1 MAHREKPKSSGTDL
15 RNYNMEHARQKGE
28 KTKVS
33 KKNTP
38 RTAASVRLASRQSQR
53 AKSSARAKQRQE
65 RNLQRKQTQYS
76 RYSKRLQALEA
87 DAKKNPN
94 NYRKGTW
101 GANQLENA
109 RRLAAK
115 YKTSPTHKDLK
126 KQYPKVVPGQRVNE
140 VGAKGGGKPS
150 SGDPKTWPKGDV
162 KKVKIQPK
170 SESKTDKPG
179 TPDTKGKITGIGPV
193 KRDDPKFSKYTK
205 ALQDKKA
212 ADKKKADD
220 DSARKY
226 LDRVRG
232 SRQEK
237 NPQTRRYLKQ
247 LGYRNLTQYRFRDD
261 PRFKNKIKEEQKR
274 RLKNDQSPNKKKN
287 QESLNQ
293 IRQNPAK
300 PDKSPWTNK
309 WLRHGV
315 SGPTG
320 DFGPPLSRDKA

>member
-1 MAHREKPKSSGTDL
+1 MAHREKPKASGTDL
-15 RNYNMEHARQKGE
+15 RNYNMEHAQQKVK

-38 RTAASVRLASRQSQR
+38 QTAASVRLASRQRQR

-101 GANQLENA
+101 GANQLANA
-109 RRLAAK
+109 RRLANQSK
-115 YKTSPTHKDLK
+115 PEQPKSKSSVNREELK
-126 KQYPKVVPGQRVNE
+126 KQSKTGMSNIPPAEGYVNNPDY
-140 VGAKGGGKPS
+140 GKKS
-150 SGDPKTWPKGDV
+150 KINR
-162 KKVKIQPK
+162 VKIQSK
-170 SESKTDKPG
+170 SESKADKPG
-179 TPDTKGKITGIGPV
+179 TPDTKGKITGMGPV

-205 ALQDKKA
+205 ALQEKKA

-287 QESLNQ
+287 QKDLNEA
-293 IRQNPAK
+293 RQNPAK
-300 PDKSPWTNK
+300 PNKSPWTNQY
-309 WLRHGV
+309 LRYGV

-320 DFGPPLSRDKA
+320 DFGSPRSWDKA